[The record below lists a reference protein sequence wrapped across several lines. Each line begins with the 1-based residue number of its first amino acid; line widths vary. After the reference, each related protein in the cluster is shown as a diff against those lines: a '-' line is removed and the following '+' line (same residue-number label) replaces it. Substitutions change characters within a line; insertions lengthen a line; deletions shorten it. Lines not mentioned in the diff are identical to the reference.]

1 MSELK
6 LSLPKQ
12 EEIKTLQYEDQV
24 VGLIDKMLACAI
36 KNLASDVHIEPK
48 KDFMDILF
56 RIDGQF
62 VRYMKLDKNIQN
74 YLIRR
79 IKILAD
85 LRIDENRLP
94 QDGKVTFP
102 VENKEVDFRVSLI
115 PTVYGEN
122 MVIRILSKNET
133 NITLE
138 NIGFSKPNLE
148 RIKIG
153 LKQINGLILSS
164 GPTGS
169 GKSTTL
175 FSILKRYN
183 PTEANIATL
192 EDPIEY
198 LIPDAKQTQIN
209 THIGFNFVDG
219 LRALMRQDVDI
230 IMVGEI
236 RDTETVNLA
245 IDSALTGHLVFSTIH
260 TNSAAATV
268 TRLLNMEIEPYLIA
282 SSLRMVIGQRLVRK
296 LCSHCKKEIK
306 LTPEKLNKINLKF
319 KDFLQ
324 NPIDKYTFYKAEG
337 CEKCNNTGYWGRI
350 ALCEVLLN
358 SRTMKEFIIK
368 NKTESEIETLSIQEG
383 MISLKQDGLLKILEG
398 ITTIEEIEK
407 HIDLLV

>member
-1 MSELK
+1 MPEI
-6 LSLPKQ
+6 LSSIPRQ
-12 EEIKTLQYEDQV
+12 NEIRSLQYEDQV
-24 VGLIDKMLACAI
+24 VGLIDEMLTCAI
-36 KNLASDVHIEPK
+36 KNLASDIHIEPK

-62 VRYMKLDKNIQN
+62 VRYMKLDKNVQD

-102 VENKEVDFRVSLI
+102 IADKDIDFRVSLI
-115 PTVYGEN
+115 PTIYGEN
-122 MVIRILSKNET
+122 MVIRILSKNE
-133 NITLE
+133 NGISLE
-138 NIGFSKPNLE
+138 TIGFSPKNLK
-148 RIKIG
+148 RIKKG
-153 LKQINGLILSS
+153 LKQTNGLILSA

-183 PTEANIATL
+183 PTESNIATL

-209 THIGFNFVDG
+209 QHIGFNFVDG

-236 RDTETVNLA
+236 RDADTVNLA
-245 IDSALTGHLVFSTIH
+245 IDSALTGHLVYSTIH

-282 SSLRMVIGQRLVRK
+282 SSLRMVMGQLLVRK
-296 LCSHCKKEIK
+296 LCPHCKKEIPLPLEQLK
-306 LTPEKLNKINLKF
+306 KIKTKF
-319 KDFLQ
+319 TGLSEESIK
-324 NPIDKYTFYKAEG
+324 KYKFYEAVG
-337 CEKCNNTGYWGRI
+337 CPKCNNIGYWGRVAI
-350 ALCEVLLN
+350 CEVLLN
-358 SRTMKEFIIK
+358 SPTMKEFIV
-368 NKTESEIETLSIQEG
+368 NSKTETEIETLAIKEG
-383 MISLKQDGLLKILEG
+383 MVSLRKDALIKILEG
-398 ITTIEEIEK
+398 ITNFKEVEK
-407 HIDLLV
+407 HIGLFN